1 MKRKV
6 CIEVFWIG
14 IIQKKILNQV
24 IKEGVGRRGENNFEA
39 MLEFYYKTNL
49 TIYIYLIF
57 LAELGFAIK
66 ISRLQI

>member
-1 MKRKV
+1 MKIKV

-49 TIYIYLIF
+49 TIYIYI
-57 LAELGFAIK
+57 
-66 ISRLQI
+66 